1 MLTYSNKAFISQ
13 DYLLSVVVEE
23 DLGDDDGLF
32 DFTATS
38 NDVEASN
45 YLLDNEDSLYN
56 KSVLLASQPTNEE
69 LGDNNDAAISSDGN
83 FSQSI
88 EHAIGDHQL
97 KGMLS
102 YLTSAIRTLTL
113 AS

>member
-1 MLTYSNKAFISQ
+1 MLTHSNKAFISQ

-23 DLGDDDGLF
+23 DLGDDNGLF
-32 DFTATS
+32 NFVAAS
-38 NDVEASN
+38 NNVEASN
-45 YLLDNEDSLYN
+45 YLLDDEDGLYN
-56 KSVLLASQPTNEE
+56 KSVSPASQPANEE
-69 LGDNNDAAISSDGN
+69 LGDDDDATIGSDGN

-88 EHAIGDHQL
+88 KHAIGDYQL
-97 KGMLS
+97 KGTLS